1 MFCFS
6 CEKKLIV
13 GKRMKI
19 GEYGLLEVDIC
30 SRCPKCDRMFEKT
43 KLLQN
48 DLEQIKIEM
57 KGHLKEYRDLAKKR
71 DKIKAEIL
79 NDEFKIFSIK
89 SMNSSQ
95 NK

>member
-6 CEKKLIV
+6 CEKKLTV

-30 SRCPKCDRMFEKT
+30 SRCPKCDRLFEKN

-48 DLEQIKIEM
+48 SVDQISIEM
-57 KGHLKEYRDLAKKR
+57 KGHLREYRDLAKKR

-79 NDEFKIFSIK
+79 NDEYKIFSV
-89 SMNSSQ
+89 Q
-95 NK
+95 NIVYGRMV

>member
-30 SRCPKCDRMFEKT
+30 SRCPKCDRMFEKS

-48 DLEQIKIEM
+48 DLEQIKVEM
-57 KGHLKEYRDLAKKR
+57 KGHLRQYRDLAKKR
-71 DKIKAEIL
+71 DKVKEGIL
-79 NDEFKIFSIK
+79 NNEYQVFSIK
-89 SMNSSQ
+89 TMNYQQ

>member
-13 GKRMKI
+13 GKRMKV
-19 GEYGLLEVDIC
+19 GDYGLVEVDIC
-30 SRCPKCDRMFEKT
+30 SRCPKCDRIFEKN

-48 DLEQIKIEM
+48 DLEQVKLEM
-57 KGHLKEYRDLAKKR
+57 KGHLREYRDLAKKR
-71 DKIKAEIL
+71 DLIMQQVL
-79 NDEFKIFSIK
+79 NNEYEIFSIK
-89 SMNSSQ
+89 TMNSLQ